1 MANLLS
7 TVLQLLSVLP
17 MAQLQPL
24 ILSLLSV
31 TTLLGAS
38 GLNPTQILGRLLP
51 VMTSITP

>member
-1 MANLLS
+1 MANILS
-7 TVLQLLSVLP
+7 IVLQLLSVLP
-17 MAQLQPL
+17 IAQLLPL

-38 GLNPTQILGRLLP
+38 GLNPTQILGKILP